1 MTDEILVVGDI
12 PADTR
17 QAVVGVVKDLEK
29 AFNAKD
35 PVALSEVYAE
45 ETSWSNAVGTRMD
58 GRAAIAEFSAPALKD
73 FLRDSYAR
81 YDVVK
86 LLQIAPEVIAV
97 NVAQTPTDGAGV
109 PVHGTHG
116 AALYVI
122 ARRPGGWKIVAG
134 QNTPVEPPSA
144 S

>member
-1 MTDEILVVGDI
+1 MTDDILVVGNI
-12 PADTR
+12 APDTR
-17 QAVVGVVKDLEK
+17 EAVIGVVKDLEK

-45 ETSWSNAVGTRMD
+45 ETSWSNAVGTRLD
-58 GRAAIAEFSAPALKD
+58 GRAAIAEFSAPAMKD

-86 LLQIAPEVIAV
+86 LLEIAPEVIAV

-109 PVHGTHG
+109 PVHGTRG

-122 ARRPGGWKIVAG
+122 ARRADGWKIVAG
-134 QNTPVEPPSA
+134 QNTPIEAGPA